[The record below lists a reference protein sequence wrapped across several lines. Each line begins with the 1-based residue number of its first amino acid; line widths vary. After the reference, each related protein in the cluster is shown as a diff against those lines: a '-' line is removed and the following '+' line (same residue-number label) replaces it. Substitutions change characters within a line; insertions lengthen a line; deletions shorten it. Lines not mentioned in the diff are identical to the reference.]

1 MQTEMLAPAAVTT
14 TETAAAV
21 ARMPYCE
28 LTQLVDLLAATE
40 QRIRQARAA
49 LTEMCPEPE
58 DVARGG
64 RVMVPEVILGALAAM
79 DADILTTVSCVERT
93 VRRHRVGQC

>member
-1 MQTEMLAPAAVTT
+1 MQTEMLAPATATT
-14 TETAAAV
+14 TEAAAT
-21 ARMPYCE
+21 AQIPYCE

-40 QRIRQARAA
+40 HRIRQARAA

-64 RVMVPEVILGALAAM
+64 RVAVPEVILGALAAM

-93 VRRHRVGQC
+93 VRRHRR